1 MEVVPGVKSKL
12 TMCFYEALTGGQGR
26 PVELKEKVAFFD
38 FWKRYYALLE
48 RDGTDFYPALSE
60 WNRMTGRERRLA
72 MKHIERYFRSLS
84 DMRFVKTA
92 MNYLRYKAYL
102 MPEDIEQNTILK

>member
-1 MEVVPGVKSKL
+1 MEP
-12 TMCFYEALTGGQGR
+12 
-26 PVELKEKVAFFD
+26 KEKVAFFD